1 MWISV
6 ADRQLGL
13 CRDCLYQENKMQ
25 LNYELL
31 TFLAIYT
38 QFFLTIVLEVQTGFA
53 TSHDGGDDGDRGHG
67 HVCFLHGDG
76 VCIDARHGDD
86 GAHGDAGRGRRDIF
100 PRGNRDGDLDD
111 VHDLSERRGLI

>member
-38 QFFLTIVLEVQTGFA
+38 QFFLTIFWRYRLVLLLAMMVVMMAIMVMAMFVFSMVMVFVLMLAMVMMVPMVMLAVVAEISSLGEIVMVTWM
-53 TSHDGGDDGDRGHG
+53 TSMI
-67 HVCFLHGDG
+67 FLSG
-76 VCIDARHGDD
+76 VA
-86 GAHGDAGRGRRDIF
+86 
-100 PRGNRDGDLDD
+100 
-111 VHDLSERRGLI
+111 

>member
-38 QFFLTIVLEVQTGFA
+38 QFFFKFFWIGYRLVLLLAMMVVMMTIVVMAMFVFSMVMVFVLMLAMVMMVPMVMLAVVAEISSLGEIVMVTWM
-53 TSHDGGDDGDRGHG
+53 TSMI
-67 HVCFLHGDG
+67 FLSG
-76 VCIDARHGDD
+76 VA
-86 GAHGDAGRGRRDIF
+86 
-100 PRGNRDGDLDD
+100 
-111 VHDLSERRGLI
+111 